1 MNLPRGQDNQMLP
14 DEAFVEMVRDAL
26 GHLYDYPHLQT
37 HPLVDRLGPRRSL
50 GVQQRGRFLHTA
62 ILRTVEE
69 LHPGAVPFRSAHART
84 YNVLNLHYIEGL
96 TVQEVARELS
106 ISERQCYR
114 DLRKAEEDLAAMFW
128 AGHVWSGQA
137 TREEADVPTR
147 EDIVLEE
154 AERLSPE
161 MEEVEVTSLVEG
173 VLDSVRA
180 LAGQRGVQISVDPG
194 KRSVVVRADRLLA
207 RQALLSA
214 LSYAVRMA
222 TVHTVVRLSAR
233 SGADGAQIEVQFKE
247 QDPGKDGRE
256 PLAVAGQLARRAG
269 GEWLTAKSEDGQTR
283 LVLVLGRA
291 SRARVLVID
300 DNAGLIELFQRYLVG
315 EDYEVLCA
323 RDGQEGLQLAGEHTP
338 DIIVL
343 DIMMP
348 QQDGWEILQR
358 LKNQDKTKRIPVIVC
373 SVLND
378 PELAFSLG
386 ACEFLTKPVTRDQL
400 LATLKHC
407 Q

>member
-1 MNLPRGQDNQMLP
+1 MNLTRGQDNQMLP
-14 DEAFVEMVRDAL
+14 DEGFVEMVRDAL

-62 ILRTVEE
+62 ILRAVEE

-84 YNVLNLHYIEGL
+84 YNVLNLHYVEGL
-96 TVQEVARELS
+96 TIQEVARELS

-114 DLRKAEEDLAAMFW
+114 DLRKAEEDLAAMLW
-128 AGHVWSGQA
+128 AGHVWSGQTA
-137 TREEADVPTR
+137 REEENIPTR
-147 EDIVLEE
+147 EDLVLEE
-154 AERLSPE
+154 AGRLSPE
-161 MEEVEVTSLVEG
+161 LEEVEVASLVEG
-173 VLDSVRA
+173 ALDSVRA
-180 LAGQRGVQISVDPG
+180 LAGQRGVQITVDAG
-194 KRSVVVRADRLLA
+194 EGSAVVRADRLLA
-207 RQALLSA
+207 RQALVSA
-214 LSYAVRMA
+214 LSHAVQKA
-222 TVHTVVRLSAR
+222 PSHTIVRLSAR
-233 SGADGAQIEVQFKE
+233 SGADGTRIEIQFEE
-247 QDPGKDGRE
+247 QDQGLAQE
-256 PLAVAGQLARRAG
+256 PLVVAQQLVRRAG
-269 GEWLTAKSEDGQTR
+269 GEWSTGKSEQGQTT
-283 LVLVLGRA
+283 LVLVLGQA

-323 RDGQEGLQLAGEHTP
+323 RDGQEGLQLANEYTP

-358 LKNQDKTKRIPVIVC
+358 LKNQDMTKCIPVIVC

-386 ACEFLTKPVTRDQL
+386 ACEFLAKPVTRDL
-400 LATLKHC
+400 LLTTLRRC